1 MPPLRERGGR
11 VAALI
16 VCVATI
22 CYDYADEAR
31 SRRLWEIEAGTE
43 SIDAVHGITVP
54 LLRDFPLLH
63 QSARDA

>member
-11 VAALI
+11 VVALI

-22 CYDYADEAR
+22 CYDDADEAR
-31 SRRLWEIEAGTE
+31 RVVCGRFQPARSR
-43 SIDAVHGITVP
+43 DAVHGIAVP